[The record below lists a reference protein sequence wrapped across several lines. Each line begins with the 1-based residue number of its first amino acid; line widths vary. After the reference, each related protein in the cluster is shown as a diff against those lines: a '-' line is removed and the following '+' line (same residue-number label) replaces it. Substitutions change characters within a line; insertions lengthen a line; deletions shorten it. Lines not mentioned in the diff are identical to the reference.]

1 MISEDQILQHYN
13 YFEKEHRASHE
24 IVGGSG
30 KVMIS
35 APHCVELIRDGSIKP
50 AEPQAGVLAR
60 LLHDSTGCPVIYK
73 LNGIDGDPN
82 YNYKSLYKE
91 ELIDYIRAHDI
102 RLLIDLHQ
110 LSVSREVMIDIG
122 TAKLTNLNDMEM
134 LNVIL
139 GAFSAQNVG
148 VIQIDKPF
156 GGSRDYTIASA
167 VRSSCG
173 IQAVQ
178 LEVNSKLLHK
188 EFHEYNF
195 EGVFTALKDIITK
208 VSDMTI

>member
-13 YFEKEHRASHE
+13 FFEIEHTVPHQIIE
-24 IVGGSG
+24 GVG

-35 APHCVELIRDGSIKP
+35 APHCVELTRDGSIKP

-60 LLHDSTGCPVIYK
+60 LLHESTGCPVIYK

-91 ELIDYIRAHDI
+91 ELIDYIKAHDI

-110 LSVSREVMIDIG
+110 LAVSREVMIDIG
-122 TAKLTNLNDMEM
+122 TAKLTNLSDMEM

-167 VRSSCG
+167 VRSNCD
-173 IQAVQ
+173 IQTVQ

-188 EFHEYNF
+188 EFPEYNF
-195 EGVFTALKDIITK
+195 EGVFNALRDIVTK
-208 VSDMTI
+208 ISDMTI

>member
-13 YFEKEHRASHE
+13 FFEIEHNVPHQ
-24 IVGGSG
+24 IVDGSA

-35 APHCVELIRDGSIKP
+35 APHCVELTRDGCVKP

-60 LLHDSTGCPVIYK
+60 LLHESTGCPVIYK
-73 LNGIDGDPN
+73 LDETDGDPN
-82 YNYKSLYKE
+82 YSYTSLYKK
-91 ELIDYIRAHDI
+91 ELIDYIKTHDI

-110 LSVSREVMIDIG
+110 LAASREVMIDIG
-122 TAKLTNLNDMEM
+122 TAKLTNLSDMEM

-139 GAFSAQNVG
+139 AAFSAQNVG

-167 VRSSCG
+167 VRSNCS

-178 LEVNSKLLHK
+178 LEVNSRLLHK
-188 EFHEYNF
+188 EFLEYNF
-195 EGVFTALKDIITK
+195 EGVFNALKDIITK
-208 VSDMTI
+208 LSDMTI